1 MKSVTG
7 RPLGASLTKEGEK
20 DALGKIFP
28 ELSAH
33 ACYVNDISYKSFVDL
48 LM

>member
-20 DALGKIFP
+20 DALEKLFL

-33 ACYVNDISYKSFVDL
+33 SCNVNGISYKLFVH
-48 LM
+48 